1 MITLVEPTIDI
12 LPAFNRINYTISSTN
27 ANETGFKY
35 VVKVYNDS
43 DELITQA
50 FYDSPANPSE
60 PVEFD
65 VSKFVSVN
73 FQYNNGFYQVAT
85 SLSSTN
91 TIRGY
96 YLKCYE
102 YYEVD
107 GSFVIVEASEV
118 ESATK
123 YAFAGSLPLLEEDN
137 WAADLDKYTGESL
150 SVYKPLTDWV
160 TTTFTD
166 RGSIKMRETDSQ
178 IFAFINKGYL
188 DEIRLEV
195 QYFNGT
201 LQNYTITPS
210 APSVTPCITYVKI
223 TPMDYGPNVKRIYLY
238 VGWRLPM
245 SYSSSLFATIY
256 TQGCGR
262 FDPMRLAYINKYGA
276 FDFFNFDLVSKTTF
290 DVERKGYERNYNGSI
305 YEAGGVVV
313 KNINP
318 VYYTKETQK
327 WKIIS
332 DYLNDSQAETLR
344 ELYSSPLVYMNLVN
358 DNYINFSWIPV
369 KPTATSYE
377 VKKTAIDKVFNIEM
391 ELEFGLINTRQV
403 I

>member
-27 ANETGFKY
+27 ADQSGFKY

-50 FYDSPANPSE
+50 FYDSPANPADS
-60 PVEFD
+60 VEFD

-73 FQYNNGFYQVAT
+73 FDYSDGFYQVAS
-85 SLSSTN
+85 SLSSTK
-91 TIRGY
+91 IIKGF

-102 YYEVD
+102 YYQVD
-107 GSFVIVEASEV
+107 GVFVIVEASEV
-118 ESATK
+118 ESETK
-123 YAFAGSLPLLEEDN
+123 YALAASLPLLEENN
-137 WAADLDKYTGESL
+137 WVADINQYIGDGTSGI
-150 SVYKPLTDWV
+150 YKPLSDW
-160 TTTFTD
+160 
-166 RGSIKMRETDSQ
+166 RIIKMRETDSQ
-178 IFAFINKGYL
+178 IFGFLNKGRIIDFVISVVY
-188 DEIRLEV
+188 
-195 QYFNGT
+195 NNNTG
-201 LQNYTITPS
+201 QNFTITP
-210 APSVTPCITYVKI
+210 AAVATPSVTYLRI
-223 TPMDYGPNVKRIYLY
+223 TPSDYGPNVKAIYPTIRWTNTGGAIVY
-238 VGWRLPM
+238 G
-245 SYSSSLFATIY
+245 SEFAEIY

-305 YEAGGVVV
+305 YEANGIVV

-318 VYYTKETQK
+318 IYYTKETQK

-332 DYLNDSQAETLR
+332 DYLNDAQAETLR

-377 VKKTAIDKVFNIEM
+377 VKKTAIDKVFNIELD
-391 ELEFGLINTRQV
+391 LEFGLINTRQV

>member
-27 ANETGFKY
+27 ADESGFKY

-50 FYDSPANPSE
+50 FYDSPANPSD

-73 FQYNNGFYQVAT
+73 FQYTDGFYQVET
-85 SLSSTN
+85 FLNRTN
-91 TIRGY
+91 IIKGF

-102 YYEVD
+102 YYQVD
-107 GSFVIVEASEV
+107 GVFVIVEASEV

-123 YAFAGSLPLLEEDN
+123 YALAASLPLLEEDN
-137 WAADLDKYTGESL
+137 WAADLDNYTGASN
-150 SVYKPLTDWV
+150 SVYKPLTDWS
-160 TTTFTD
+160 T
-166 RGSIKMRETDSQ
+166 IKARETDAQ
-178 IFAFINKGYL
+178 IFGFLNTGLLTNVELLVTYNNATTQTY
-188 DEIRLEV
+188 
-195 QYFNGT
+195 Y
-201 LQNYTITPS
+201 ITPAAVS
-210 APSVTPCITYVKI
+210 TPSVTYIQVTAMTY
-223 TPMDYGPNVKRIYLY
+223 GANVNNIQLFANWNNGSARRAK
-238 VGWRLPM
+238 
-245 SYSSSLFATIY
+245 FATIY

-290 DVERKGYERNYNGSI
+290 DVERKGYERNYSGSI
-305 YEAGGVVV
+305 YEANGVVV

-358 DNYINFSWIPV
+358 DNYINFSWVPV

-377 VKKTAIDKVFNIEM
+377 VKKTAIDKVFNIELD
-391 ELEFGLINTRQV
+391 LEFGLINTRQV

>member
-27 ANETGFKY
+27 ADESGFKY

-50 FYDSPANPSE
+50 FYDSPANPSD

-73 FQYNNGFYQVAT
+73 FNYSNGFYQVAT
-85 SLSSTN
+85 SASNTN
-91 TIRGY
+91 IIKGF

-102 YYEVD
+102 YYQVD
-107 GSFVIVEASEV
+107 GVFVIVESSEV
-118 ESATK
+118 ESDTK
-123 YAFAGSLPLLEEDN
+123 YALAASLPLLEENN
-137 WAADLDKYTGESL
+137 WATDLNNYTGTSN
-150 SVYKPLTDWV
+150 SVYKPLTDWS
-160 TTTFTD
+160 T
-166 RGSIKMRETDSQ
+166 IKARETDAQ
-178 IFAFINKGYL
+178 IFGFLNTGLFYRCEL
-188 DEIRLEV
+188 LV
-195 QYFNGT
+195 TYNNGT
-201 LQNYTITPS
+201 DQTYFIEPAEVST
-210 APSVTPCITYVKI
+210 PSVTYIQITAM
-223 TPMDYGPNVKRIYLY
+223 TYGANVNNIQLFANWNNGSARRAK
-238 VGWRLPM
+238 
-245 SYSSSLFATIY
+245 FATIY

-262 FDPMRLAYINKYGA
+262 FDPMRLAYINKFGA
-276 FDFFNFDLVSKTTF
+276 YDFFNFDLVSKTTF
-290 DVERKGYERNYNGSI
+290 DVERKGYERNYSGSI
-305 YEAGGVVV
+305 YEANGVVV

-332 DYLNDSQAETLR
+332 DYLNDAQAETLR

-377 VKKTAIDKVFNIEM
+377 VKKTAIDKVFNIELD
-391 ELEFGLINTRQV
+391 LEFGLINTRQV

>member
-27 ANETGFKY
+27 ADQSGFKY

-43 DELITQA
+43 DELITQS
-50 FYDSPANPSE
+50 FYDSPANPSD

-73 FQYNNGFYQVAT
+73 FNYSSGFYQVAT
-85 SLSSTN
+85 SASNTN
-91 TIRGY
+91 IIKGF

-102 YYEVD
+102 YYQVD
-107 GSFVIVEASEV
+107 GVFVIVESSEV
-118 ESATK
+118 ESDTK
-123 YAFAGSLPLLEEDN
+123 YALAASLPLLEEDN
-137 WAADLDKYTGESL
+137 WAADLDNYTGASN
-150 SVYKPLTDWV
+150 SVYKPLTDWS
-160 TTTFTD
+160 T
-166 RGSIKMRETDSQ
+166 IKARETDAQ
-178 IFAFINKGYL
+178 IFGFLNTGLLTNCELLVTYNNATTQTY
-188 DEIRLEV
+188 
-195 QYFNGT
+195 Y
-201 LQNYTITPS
+201 ITPAAVS
-210 APSVTPCITYVKI
+210 TPSVTYIQVTALTYNSGTGVDNIQLFANWNNGSARRAK
-223 TPMDYGPNVKRIYLY
+223 
-238 VGWRLPM
+238 
-245 SYSSSLFATIY
+245 FATIY

-276 FDFFNFDLVSKTTF
+276 YDFFNFDLVSKTTF
-290 DVERKGYERNYNGSI
+290 DVERKGYERNYSGSI
-305 YEAGGVVV
+305 YEANGVVV

-377 VKKTAIDKVFNIEM
+377 VKKTAIDKVFNIELD
-391 ELEFGLINTRQV
+391 LEFGLINTRQV

>member
-1 MITLVEPTIDI
+1 MITLVEPTIDY

-27 ANETGFKY
+27 ANLAGFKY

-50 FYDSPANPSE
+50 FYDSPANPADS
-60 PVEFD
+60 VEFD

-73 FQYNNGFYQVAT
+73 FTYTSGFYQVAT
-85 SLSSTN
+85 SASDTN
-91 TIRGY
+91 IIKGF

-102 YYEVD
+102 YYEVA
-107 GSFVIVEASEV
+107 GVFEIVVASEV
-118 ESATK
+118 VSETK
-123 YAFAGSLPLLEEDN
+123 YALAASFPLLEENN
-137 WAADLDKYTGESL
+137 WTTDLAKYTGASNTNYL
-150 SVYKPLTDWV
+150 PLTDWS
-160 TTTFTD
+160 T
-166 RGSIKMRETDSQ
+166 IKARETDAQ
-178 IFAFINKGYL
+178 IFAFINTGLLTNVELLVTYNNATT
-188 DEIRLEV
+188 
-195 QYFNGT
+195 QTY
-201 LQNYTITPS
+201 YITPS
-210 APSVTPCITYVKI
+210 APAVNPSVTYIQITAM
-223 TPMDYGPNVKRIYLY
+223 TYGANVADIQLFANWNNGSARRAK
-238 VGWRLPM
+238 
-245 SYSSSLFATIY
+245 FATIY

-290 DVERKGYERNYNGSI
+290 DVERKGYERNYSGSI
-305 YEAGGVVV
+305 YEANGIVV

-318 VYYTKETQK
+318 IYYTKETQK

-332 DYLNDSQAETLR
+332 DYLNDSQAEILR

-369 KPTATSYE
+369 KPMGTSYE

>member
-27 ANETGFKY
+27 ANQSGFKY

-50 FYDSPANPSE
+50 FYDSPANPADS
-60 PVEFD
+60 VEFD

-137 WAADLDKYTGESL
+137 WAVDLEKYTGEDSN
-150 SVYKPLTDWV
+150 VYKPLTDW
-160 TTTFTD
+160 TT
-166 RGSIKMRETDSQ
+166 IKVRETDAQ
-178 IFAFINKGYL
+178 IFGFLNTGLLTNVELLVTYNNATTQTY
-188 DEIRLEV
+188 
-195 QYFNGT
+195 Y
-201 LQNYTITPS
+201 ITPAAVS
-210 APSVTPCITYVKI
+210 TPSFTYIQVTPMTYGGSVNNI
-223 TPMDYGPNVKRIYLY
+223 QLFVNWGLGIIPNRFN
-238 VGWRLPM
+238 
-245 SYSSSLFATIY
+245 FATMF